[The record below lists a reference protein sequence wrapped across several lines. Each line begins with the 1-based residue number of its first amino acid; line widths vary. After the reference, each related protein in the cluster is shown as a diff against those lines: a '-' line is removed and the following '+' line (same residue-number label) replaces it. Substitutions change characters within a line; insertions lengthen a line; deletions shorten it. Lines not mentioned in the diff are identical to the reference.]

1 MALPLVGGNWKMNG
15 SLDHGRDFLRE
26 LDQRSIRSLPVEVVI
41 FPPFTLIQGL
51 SEAAYTAG
59 VSLGGQD
66 LYWEEKGAFTGEISA
81 GMLRE
86 AGCTWFLAGHSERRH
101 VLGDDDVVVR
111 RKLEAGIAEG
121 LRGILCVGEL
131 LTDREAGRTEEV
143 VSQQVDSGLSSL
155 DVSPDNLVIAYEPVW
170 AIGTGLNAS
179 PDEAQRVH
187 SLIRQW
193 ISEIKNAE
201 FAEEIRIVYG
211 GSVKPDNA
219 GLIMEGPDVNGALV
233 GGASLHADS
242 LYEIVS
248 HTGD

>member
-1 MALPLVGGNWKMNG
+1 MTVPFVGGNWKMNG

-26 LDQRSIRSLPVEVVI
+26 LDHRNIQLLPVEVVI
-41 FPPFTLIQGL
+41 FPPYTLIQGL
-51 SEAAYTAG
+51 SEAASRTG
-59 VSLGGQD
+59 ISLGGQN
-66 LYWEEKGAFTGEISA
+66 LFWEEKGAFTGEISA
-81 GMLRE
+81 GMLQE

-101 VLGDDDVVVR
+101 VLGEDDAAVR
-111 RKLEAGIAEG
+111 RKLESGIAAG

-131 LTDREAGRTEEV
+131 LSDREGGRTEEV
-143 VSQQVDSGLSSL
+143 VRRQVDSGLSSL
-155 DVSPDNLVIAYEPVW
+155 DVSPDSLVIAYEPVW

-193 ISEIKNAE
+193 ISEIKNTE
-201 FAEEIRIVYG
+201 FADEIRIVYG
-211 GSVKPDNA
+211 GSVKPGNA
-219 GLIMEGPDVNGALV
+219 GLIMAGPDVNGALV

-248 HTGD
+248 RTGG

>member
-1 MALPLVGGNWKMNG
+1 MTVPFVGGNWKMNG
-15 SLDHGRDFLRE
+15 SLDQGRDFLRE
-26 LDQRSIRSLPVEVVI
+26 LHQRNIRSLPVEVVI

-51 SEAAYTAG
+51 SEAANKAG

-66 LYWEEKGAFTGEISA
+66 LFWEEQGAFTGEISA
-81 GMLRE
+81 GMLKE

-101 VLGDDDVVVR
+101 VLGEDDATVR
-111 RKLEAGIAEG
+111 LKLESGIAAG

-131 LTDREAGRTEEV
+131 LSDREGGRTEEV
-143 VSQQVDSGLSSL
+143 VSRQIDSGLSSL
-155 DVSPDNLVIAYEPVW
+155 DVSPDSLVIAYEPVW
-170 AIGTGLNAS
+170 AIGTGLTAS

-193 ISEIKNAE
+193 ISEIRNAE

-211 GSVKPDNA
+211 GSVKPGNA
-219 GLIMEGPDVNGALV
+219 ELIMAGSDVNGALV

-242 LYEIVS
+242 LYEIVF

>member
-1 MALPLVGGNWKMNG
+1 MTVPFVGGNWKMNG
-15 SLDHGRDFLRE
+15 SLDQGRDFLRE
-26 LDQRSIRSLPVEVVI
+26 LDQRNIRSLPVEVVI

-51 SEAAYTAG
+51 SEAANKAG

-66 LYWEEKGAFTGEISA
+66 LFWEEKGAFTGEISA

-101 VLGDDDVVVR
+101 VLGEDDATVR
-111 RKLEAGIAEG
+111 LKLESGIAAG

-131 LTDREAGRTEEV
+131 LSQREGGRTEEV
-143 VSQQVDSGLSSL
+143 VSRQIDSGPSSL
-155 DVSPDNLVIAYEPVW
+155 DVSPDSLVIAYEPVW
-170 AIGTGLNAS
+170 AIGTGLTAS

-187 SLIRQW
+187 LLIRQW
-193 ISEIKNAE
+193 ISEIRNAE

-219 GLIMEGPDVNGALV
+219 EL
-233 GGASLHADS
+233 GASLHADS